1 MELRQVRY
9 FVAVAETLS
18 FRQASNHLHVSQP
31 SLSVQIKQLEDEL
44 GVSLLWRSKR
54 HVEVTQAGEI
64 FLSAAREILL
74 KVKQAS
80 AAALHA
86 ESGEAGT
93 IRLGF
98 IPTASFHILPLLL
111 NKIRS
116 TLPLV
121 NVELKEGPETVQIS
135 GIQSGIFD
143 ISIGHLGHN
152 YGQIESILLV
162 REPIVVALPKGH
174 KAARKRTVALKDC
187 EGELFMIPSK
197 DLFPTLHQLIA
208 MAFAESHTPLDKYQM
223 VEHFHTAMALTM
235 ARAGFAFLPNWAK
248 NFVPEGVVLRPP
260 SFSIRPLETFALWSR
275 GNVDPLIQRVL
286 SLLKEIR
293 RDLGTS

>member
-18 FRQASNHLHVSQP
+18 FRRASNLLHVSQP

-44 GVSLLWRSKR
+44 GVSLLRRSKR
-54 HVEVTQAGEI
+54 HVEITRAGEV
-64 FLSAAREILL
+64 FLPAAREILL
-74 KVKQAS
+74 KLKQAS

-86 ESGEAGT
+86 ESGKAGR

-111 NKIRS
+111 DKIRS

-121 NVELKEGPETVQIS
+121 NVELKEGPEAVQVR
-135 GIQSGIFD
+135 GIQSGAFD
-143 ISIGHLGHN
+143 ISIGHLDN
-152 YGQIESILLV
+152 SYERIESMLLV
-162 REPIVVALPKGH
+162 RERIVVALPKGH
-174 KAARKRTVALKDC
+174 KAARKRAVALKDF

-197 DLFPTLHQLIA
+197 DLFPSLHQLIA
-208 MAFAESHTPLDKYQM
+208 MTFVQNHVPLNRYQM
-223 VEHFHTAMALTM
+223 VEHFHTAVALTM
-235 ARAGFAFLPNWAK
+235 ARAGFAFLPYWAK
-248 NFVPEGVVLRPP
+248 NSVPEGVVLRSP

-275 GNVDPLIQRVL
+275 GNVDPLVQRVL
-286 SLLKEIR
+286 SLLKEIKK
-293 RDLGTS
+293 DL